1 MWKYFWLIF
10 LILAVVCLI
19 VTILLIA
26 IWDVLG
32 ILDELSGRKAK
43 RQIKLLHEMNARV
56 SSTNLVT
63 SSSSITEDVSVV
75 NEFNSNLIENTPV
88 SESDENSTNTSDNE
102 LPSADIIIFSD
113 DVATSYL
120 DNDNVSTSYLD
131 TDNVFSEEYEVATSY
146 LDVSSLNE
154 DNIVKE
160 ERLKIL
166 EEQSSL

>member
-75 NEFNSNLIENTPV
+75 NEFNSDLIENTPV

-102 LPSADIIIFSD
+102 LPSADIIISSD

>member
-75 NEFNSNLIENTPV
+75 NEFNSDLIENTPV
-88 SESDENSTNTSDNE
+88 SESDENSKNTSDNE
-102 LPSADIIIFSD
+102 LPSADIIISSD

-131 TDNVFSEEYEVATSY
+131 TDSVFNEEYEVATSY

>member
-75 NEFNSNLIENTPV
+75 NEFNSDLIENTPV

-102 LPSADIIIFSD
+102 LPSADIIISSD

-120 DNDNVSTSYLD
+120 DSDNVSTSYLD

>member
-102 LPSADIIIFSD
+102 LPSADIIISSD

>member
-75 NEFNSNLIENTPV
+75 NEFNSDLIENTPV

-102 LPSADIIIFSD
+102 LPSADIIISSD

-131 TDNVFSEEYEVATSY
+131 TDSVFNEEYEVATSY

>member
-102 LPSADIIIFSD
+102 LPSADIIISSD

-131 TDNVFSEEYEVATSY
+131 TDSVFNEEYEVATSY

>member
-102 LPSADIIIFSD
+102 LPSADIIISSD

-120 DNDNVSTSYLD
+120 DSDNVSTSYLD

>member
-75 NEFNSNLIENTPV
+75 NESNSDLIENTPV

-102 LPSADIIIFSD
+102 LPSADIIISSD

-131 TDNVFSEEYEVATSY
+131 TDSVFNEEYEVATSY